1 MNIKL
6 LRLGCFINPL
16 SASHY
21 GPISPGKTLVS
32 CRPSRLDY
40 ILFMSGVPVMHLGGH
55 HLVSCFMVGFF
66 LIILT
71 STPVFEAKMLNFPY
85 FQLLADEDMQEE
97 RMKQETCIFNSS
109 PGFKVKL

>member
-6 LRLGCFINPL
+6 LHLGCFINPL

-32 CRPSRLDY
+32 CRPPVLDNV
-40 ILFMSGVPVMHLGGH
+40 LFMSGVPVVHLGGH
-55 HLVSCFMVGFF
+55 HFCFLGFLF
-66 LIILT
+66 FFKIILV
-71 STPVFEAKMLNFPY
+71 STPVFEAKILNFPY
-85 FQLLADEDMQEE
+85 FQLLADEDMQE
-97 RMKQETCIFNSS
+97 RVKQETCIFNSS